1 MAPSACL
8 ALLRCWQGE
17 AERRALPQ
25 RAGHGDVPAVQLG
38 LPPAV
43 QLYEGLGEYQSQSG
57 AAPSLGHAI
66 LGAEEFG
73 EETRLVVGGEAN
85 PRAPD
90 ADAHATPFAA
100 CGDGN
105 ASPGRRIL
113 MRV

>member
-25 RAGHGDVPAVQLG
+25 RAGHGDF
-38 LPPAV
+38 PAV
-43 QLYEGLGEYQSQSG
+43 QLYEGPGDHQSQSG
-57 AAPSLGHAI
+57 AAHSLGHAI

-85 PRAPD
+85 PRVPD

-100 CGDGN
+100 CGDGP
-105 ASPGRRIL
+105 AAPGRRIL